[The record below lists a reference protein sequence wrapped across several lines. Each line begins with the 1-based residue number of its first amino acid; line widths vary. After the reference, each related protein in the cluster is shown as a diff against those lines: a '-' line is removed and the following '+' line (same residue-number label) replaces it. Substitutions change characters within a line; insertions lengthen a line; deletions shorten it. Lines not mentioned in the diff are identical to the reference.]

1 MKYSKI
7 LGATLLIIIMLCAC
21 TKTKDTVEDNTIS
34 NSTQVENDTDNDS
47 VTPKGDNE
55 DDNNE
60 PPIIIKSDMIVTR
73 AVAAKMISLA
83 NFDKRTIEIS
93 DREIEF
99 DDTTP
104 DNWFDKYINMVVIN
118 KWMLGGSKT
127 FNPLRPLTINELQ
140 TISERFGINLDRLQ
154 IEMTNKDEAVS
165 YGDFMTFFEVLC
177 DKNKDEGG
185 IRTKKLTVFATPA
198 NSASLNSWQMATNYG
213 MYTFEGLTLDRYLDK
228 EIEVIIRGREIVAV
242 KRVINETPK
251 LTNAYIEKIDGNIAT
266 VFMGGISRELTINHD
281 KYKQKNDV
289 IGDIIIDN
297 GHITG
302 ILLKEQKVAGKVL
315 LMSNE
320 KVDLDELG
328 TYSLTDDAKIYSTVS
343 GIRWKSINNII
354 VGYDSTD
361 FVVDDNG
368 IVCAAIIRDKVDIKD
383 IRVLI
388 STDKFKNKYH
398 KNVSITATT
407 DYIIEYGDNKKQ
419 SKAGEIININD
430 NYFESNDRIYVK
442 ALDNGKIT
450 INSIKRGNDFNPSYR
465 GVIEVA
471 KEKEGYLIVNEVPVE
486 EYLYAVVP
494 SEMPTSYG
502 IEASKTQAVCARSY
516 AYTQFYSNSYCK
528 YGAHVIDS
536 VSSQVYNN
544 APENETSIKAV
555 NETSKMG
562 LTFNGNVVSA
572 NFFSTS
578 CGFTASSGEVWP
590 HYSNTEFPTTSPKY
604 LRAKP
609 QFDGET
615 KYDNLED
622 EELFRDFILDDKVD
636 GYDKKFA
643 YYRWSVELT
652 KEHIEACINS
662 TIGNQYKKQP
672 KLIKTLDENKI
683 FRSRPINSI
692 GTLKDIGIYKRGKGG
707 NITEMIIEGSEGIV
721 KVATEYNI
729 RLLVS
734 PVSYIE
740 GKGTVPVILQNK
752 SEKIVDKLMPSAF
765 YIMDKE
771 YDKDGN
777 LVKVIFRGGGYGHGV
792 GMSQNGVKGMVDK
805 GYDFNKIL
813 NHYYEGTQVKE
824 IY

>member
-7 LGATLLIIIMLCAC
+7 IGVTLLIIIMLCAC
-21 TKTKDTVEDNTIS
+21 TTTKDTIQDNSIRS
-34 NSTQVENDTDNDS
+34 NNQAVNNIDNDL
-47 VTPKGDNE
+47 VNPKGDNVE
-55 DDNNE
+55 KISE
-60 PPIIIKSDMIVTR
+60 PPVAIKSDMIVTR

-99 DDTTP
+99 QDTTP
-104 DNWFDKYINMVVIN
+104 ENWFDKYINMVVIN

-127 FNPLRPLTINELQ
+127 FNPLRPLTISELL
-140 TISERFGINLDRLQ
+140 TIGERLDIDLDNLKIDL
-154 IEMTNKDEAVS
+154 TNKDEAVS
-165 YGDFMTFFEVLC
+165 YKDFMSFYKVLC
-177 DKNKDEGG
+177 EKNKDEGG
-185 IRTKKLTVFATPA
+185 IRVKKLTVFATPA
-198 NSASLNSWQMATNYG
+198 NSVSLNSWQMATNYG

-228 EIEVIIRGREIVAV
+228 EIEVIIRDREIVAV

-315 LMSNE
+315 LMSSD
-320 KVDLDELG
+320 KVSLDEFR
-328 TYSLTDDAKIYSTVS
+328 TYFLTDDAKIYSTVN

-354 VGYDSTD
+354 VGYDSAD

-368 IVCAAIIRDKVDIKD
+368 LVCAAVIRDKVDINN

-388 STDKFKNKYH
+388 STNKFRSKYH

-407 DYIIEYGDNKKQ
+407 DYIIEYGNNKKQ
-419 SKAGEIININD
+419 TKAGDIISIND
-430 NYFESNDRIYVK
+430 NYFESCDRIYVK
-442 ALDNGKIT
+442 SLDNGKIT
-450 INSIKRGNDFNPSYR
+450 INSIKRGNNYNPSYR
-465 GVIEVA
+465 GIIEIA

-516 AYTQFYSNSYCK
+516 AYTQFYSNRYCK

-544 APENETSIKAV
+544 APENETSIRAV

-562 LTFNGNVVSA
+562 LTYNGNVVSA

-590 HYSNTEFPTTSPKY
+590 HYSNREFPTTSPKY

-622 EELFRDFILDDKVD
+622 GELFREFILDDKID
-636 GYDKKFA
+636 SYDKKFA

-652 KEHIEACINS
+652 KEHIESCINN
-662 TIGNQYKKQP
+662 TIGKQYKKQP

-683 FRSRPINSI
+683 FRSRPIDSI

-721 KVATEYNI
+721 KVSTEYNI

-734 PVSYIE
+734 PISYIE
-740 GKGTVPVILQNK
+740 GKETVPVILQNK

-765 YIMDKE
+765 YIIDKE

-777 LVKVIFRGGGYGHGV
+777 LIKILFRGGGYGHGV

-813 NHYYEGTQVKE
+813 NHYYEGTKIKE

>member
-1 MKYSKI
+1 MKYIKI
-7 LGATLLIIIMLCAC
+7 LGAILLMIIMLSAC
-21 TKTKDTVEDNTIS
+21 TITQDTLEN
-34 NSTQVENDTDNDS
+34 ENDLIENEVDKHNPADNQLDEEE
-47 VTPKGDNE
+47 KNI
-55 DDNNE
+55 E
-60 PPIIIKSDMIVTR
+60 PVVINGDMIVTR

-83 NFDKRTIEIS
+83 NFDKRTIELS

-99 DDTTP
+99 EDTTP
-104 DNWFDKYINMVVIN
+104 DNWFDKYINIVVVN

-127 FNPLRPLTINELQ
+127 FNPLRPLTIKELK
-140 TISERFGINLDRLQ
+140 TISERFSIDLDDMK
-154 IEMTNKDEAVS
+154 IEIQSDEKAVS
-165 YGDFMTFFEVLC
+165 YKDFMSFYEVLC
-177 DKNKDEGG
+177 EKNKDEGG
-185 IRTKKLTVFATPA
+185 IRTKSLTVFATPA

-228 EIEVIIRGREIVAV
+228 QIEVIIRDREIVAV
-242 KRVINETPK
+242 KGVINETPK

-315 LMSNE
+315 LMSSD
-320 KVDLDELG
+320 KVKLDELG
-328 TYSLTDDAKIYSTVS
+328 TYSLTDDAKIYSTVNN
-343 GIRWKSINNII
+343 IRWKSINNII

-368 IVCAAIIRDKVDIKD
+368 LVCAAIIRDKVDIKD

-388 STDKFKNKYH
+388 STDKFKSKYH

-471 KEKEGYLIVNEVPVE
+471 KEKEGYVIVNEVPVE

-536 VSSQVYNN
+536 VSSQVYNKV
-544 APENETSIKAV
+544 PENETSIKAV

-622 EELFRDFILDDKVD
+622 EELFREFILDDKVD

-662 TIGNQYKKQP
+662 TIGDQYKKQP

-683 FRSRPINSI
+683 FRSRPIDSI
-692 GTLKDIGIYKRGKGG
+692 GSLKDIGIYKRGKGG

-740 GKGTVPVILQNK
+740 GKETVPVILQNK
-752 SEKIVDKLMPSAF
+752 CEKIVEKLMPSAF